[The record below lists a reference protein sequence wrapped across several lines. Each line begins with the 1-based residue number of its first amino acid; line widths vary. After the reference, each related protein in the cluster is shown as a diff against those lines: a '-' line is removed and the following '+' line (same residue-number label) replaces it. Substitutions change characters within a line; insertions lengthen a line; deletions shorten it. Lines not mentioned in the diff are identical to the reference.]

1 MSENDNVFVF
11 VATYGRVDD
20 AQLDYQAVK
29 DLHRQGL
36 IGTYDAAVVEK
47 GPDGKVHVHKT
58 ELPTRHGAAA
68 GMVVGALLAV
78 LFPPVFLIGGAI
90 AGGLAGGLLGHFR
103 GGLSRQD
110 LKDLGQALDEG
121 QAALVVIGESELA
134 KKLEKVTARAQKR
147 LEKQMQVDAKEFD
160 KELER
165 ASQEAQ

>member
-1 MSENDNVFVF
+1 MSDNDNVFVF
-11 VATYGRVDD
+11 VATYGSVDD

-58 ELPTRHGAAA
+58 ELPTRHGAVA
-68 GMVVGALLAV
+68 GSVVGALLGV
-78 LFPPVFLIGGAI
+78 LFPVSILGSAI

-103 GGLSRQD
+103 RGFSRED
-110 LKDLGQALDEG
+110 MKDLGQALNEG

-147 LEKQMQVDAKEFD
+147 LEKQMKVDAKEFD
-160 KELER
+160 KELEM
-165 ASQEAQ
+165 ASKEGQ